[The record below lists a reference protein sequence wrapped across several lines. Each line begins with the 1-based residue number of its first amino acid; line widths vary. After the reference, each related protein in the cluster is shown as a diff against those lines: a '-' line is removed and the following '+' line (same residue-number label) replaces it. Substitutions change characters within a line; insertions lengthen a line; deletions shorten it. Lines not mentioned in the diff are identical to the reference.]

1 MPVWRN
7 FQVNHKQSDERSGEV
22 ESFIYDTVKDYEH
35 NQYKTIEVGTQIWM
49 VQNLRSWI
57 YSNGDSIKEAYR
69 YNRNGILVNNYG
81 LYYTWPAATNNNN
94 IEMTQGACPVGWHL
108 PSNTEWQQL
117 LTESGGEAVA
127 GVRLKSILSWDV
139 PNGWADNGSGFSVPG
154 AGVHHRVAEYPDL
167 SERMGIQTFFWSSTF
182 DQTYNNLSTA
192 WTVTLTNSTSGA
204 FSVPFYRTDMG
215 FSVRCV
221 KN

>member
-1 MPVWRN
+1 VP
-7 FQVNHKQSDERSGEV
+7 V
-22 ESFIYDTVKDYEH
+22 ESFIYGTVEDYEH
-35 NQYKTIEVGTQIWM
+35 NHYKTIEIGTQTWM
-49 VQNLRSWI
+49 AQNLRSWI
-57 YSNGDSIKEAYR
+57 YSNGDSIKEVYR
-69 YNRNGILVNNYG
+69 YNRNDILVNIYG
-81 LYYTWPAATNNNN
+81 LYYTWPAATHNNN

-108 PSNTEWQQL
+108 PSNAEWQKL

-127 GVRLKSILSWDV
+127 GVKLKSILSWDV

-154 AGVHHRVAEYPDL
+154 AGVHQPVAEYPDL

-192 WTVTLTNSTSGA
+192 WAVTLTNSTSGA